1 MNNTNQINQSV
12 IENYCVDVEKEND
25 LLKAKLG
32 KAQKELLQL
41 RSEKLYREKDLEHYK
56 NLVKIKD
63 DTIKQYNQALFN
75 QIKK

>member
-1 MNNTNQINQSV
+1 MNTKNQINQSV
-12 IENYCVDVEKEND
+12 IENYCVEVEKEND
-25 LLKAKLG
+25 LLKAKLL

-41 RSEKLYREKDLEHYK
+41 RSEKLNREKDLEHYK

-75 QIKK
+75 QVKK

>member
-1 MNNTNQINQSV
+1 MNTKNQINQSV
-12 IENYCVDVEKEND
+12 IENYCVEVEKEND
-25 LLKAKLG
+25 LLKAKLL

-75 QIKK
+75 QVKK